1 MALATVLNIK
11 QRREHSKEVAQE
23 ARMVAD
29 KGMDARMEGIIAM
42 RNPRTNRLME
52 ERTTARGAAII
63 AENPI
68 NPQIMHNQGGS
79 RGWLN
84 VAWPSNAKLLE

>member
-11 QRREHSKEVAQE
+11 QRREHNKEVAQE
-23 ARMVAD
+23 VRMVAD
-29 KGMDARMEGIIAM
+29 KGMDSRVAVIIAM
-42 RNPRTNRLME
+42 RNPRANRLME
-52 ERTTARGAAII
+52 ERTPAREAGII

-68 NPQIMHNQGGS
+68 NPLTKHSQIGF

-84 VAWPSNAKLLE
+84 VA

>member
-23 ARMVAD
+23 VRMVAD

-63 AENPI
+63 AESPI
-68 NPQIMHNQGGS
+68 NPQTMHNQIGF

-84 VAWPSNAKLLE
+84 VA

>member
-11 QRREHSKEVAQE
+11 QRREHNKEVAQE
-23 ARMVAD
+23 VRMVAD

-68 NPQIMHNQGGS
+68 NPQAMHNQGGP

-84 VAWPSNAKLLE
+84 VA

>member
-11 QRREHSKEVAQE
+11 QRREHNKEVAQE
-23 ARMVAD
+23 VRMVAD

-42 RNPRTNRLME
+42 RNLRTNRLTE
-52 ERTTARGAAII
+52 ERTAARGADII

-68 NPQIMHNQGGS
+68 NPQTMHNQIGF

-84 VAWPSNAKLLE
+84 VA

>member
-11 QRREHSKEVAQE
+11 QRREHNKELAQE
-23 ARMVAD
+23 VRMVAD

-42 RNPRTNRLME
+42 RNPRANRLME
-52 ERTTARGAAII
+52 ERTTAREADII
-63 AENPI
+63 AESPI
-68 NPQIMHNQGGS
+68 NPLTKHNQIGS

-84 VAWPSNAKLLE
+84 VA

>member
-11 QRREHSKEVAQE
+11 QRREHNKEVAQE
-23 ARMVAD
+23 VRMVAD

-42 RNPRTNRLME
+42 RSPRTNRLTE
-52 ERTTARGAAII
+52 ERTVARGADII
-63 AENPI
+63 AESPI
-68 NPQIMHNQGGS
+68 NPLTKHNQIGS

-84 VAWPSNAKLLE
+84 MA

>member
-11 QRREHSKEVAQE
+11 QRREHNKEVAQE
-23 ARMVAD
+23 VRMVAD

-42 RNPRTNRLME
+42 RNPRINRLME
-52 ERTTARGAAII
+52 ERTVAREAAII
-63 AENPI
+63 AESPI
-68 NPQIMHNQGGS
+68 NPQTMHKQGGS

-84 VAWPSNAKLLE
+84 VA

>member
-23 ARMVAD
+23 VRMVAD

-42 RNPRTNRLME
+42 RNLRTNRLME
-52 ERTTARGAAII
+52 ERITARGAAII
-63 AENPI
+63 AESPI
-68 NPQIMHNQGGS
+68 NPQTMHNQIGF
-79 RGWLN
+79 RGRLN
-84 VAWPSNAKLLE
+84 AA

>member
-23 ARMVAD
+23 VRMVAD

-42 RNPRTNRLME
+42 RNPRINRLME

-63 AENPI
+63 AESPI
-68 NPQIMHNQGGS
+68 NQQTMHNQGGS

-84 VAWPSNAKLLE
+84 VA

>member
-23 ARMVAD
+23 VRMVAD

-42 RNPRTNRLME
+42 RNLRTNRLME

-63 AENPI
+63 TESPI
-68 NPQIMHNQGGS
+68 NPQTMHNQIGF
-79 RGWLN
+79 RGRLN
-84 VAWPSNAKLLE
+84 VA

>member
-11 QRREHSKEVAQE
+11 QRREHNKEVAQE
-23 ARMVAD
+23 VRMVAD

-42 RNPRTNRLME
+42 RNPRINRLME

-63 AENPI
+63 AESPI
-68 NPQIMHNQGGS
+68 NPQTMHNQGGP

-84 VAWPSNAKLLE
+84 VA

>member
-1 MALATVLNIK
+1 MALATVLTIK

-23 ARMVAD
+23 IRMVAD
-29 KGMDARMEGIIAM
+29 KGMDARVAVIIAK
-42 RNPRTNRLME
+42 RNPRANRLME

-68 NPQIMHNQGGS
+68 NPQEMHNQGGP

-84 VAWPSNAKLLE
+84 VA

>member
-11 QRREHSKEVAQE
+11 QRREHNKEVAQE
-23 ARMVAD
+23 VRMVVD
-29 KGMDARMEGIIAM
+29 KGMGSRVAVIIAM
-42 RNPRTNRLME
+42 RNPQTNSLTE

-63 AENPI
+63 AENQI
-68 NPQIMHNQGGS
+68 NPLTKHNQIGF

-84 VAWPSNAKLLE
+84 VA

>member
-23 ARMVAD
+23 VRMVAD

-42 RNPRTNRLME
+42 RNPRINRLME

-63 AENPI
+63 AESPI
-68 NPQIMHNQGGS
+68 NPQTMHNQGGF
-79 RGWLN
+79 RGRLN
-84 VAWPSNAKLLE
+84 AA

>member
-11 QRREHSKEVAQE
+11 QCREHNKEVAQE
-23 ARMVAD
+23 VRMVAD

-42 RNPRTNRLME
+42 RNPPTNRLTE
-52 ERTTARGAAII
+52 ERTAARGAAII
-63 AENPI
+63 AESPI
-68 NPQIMHNQGGS
+68 NPQAMHNQGGS

-84 VAWPSNAKLLE
+84 AA